1 MCWNETVSWLTFILG
16 STINVSCSF
25 KSTSQLSKLWYIFF
39 QLIIMVQ
46 LGEALIWRGDKH
58 IGTYIAFLAVWLQ
71 PLFLG
76 FMVYILLP
84 DYKNIVL
91 SLLTVYTISSIPTLT
106 SLSNN
111 TYNVIPCGDCIDE
124 KQHIDF
130 SIWGTNYTMGTLYMV
145 CCLLFIAFLFPLS
158 PYVCAFLLL
167 TLIISQIYYQ
177 KVFASLWCWFAVFT
191 PLVCFFSTFEK
202 SGVTAST

>member
-16 STINVSCSF
+16 STINAACSL
-25 KSTSQLSKLWYIFF
+25 TARTQLTKLWYLFF

-46 LGEALIWRGDKH
+46 LGEALIWRGEKH

-76 FMVYILLP
+76 FMVYILFP
-84 DYKNIVL
+84 NYTPIVL
-91 SLLTVYTISSIPTLT
+91 PLLLIYIISSIPTLR
-106 SLSNN
+106 SLSNK
-111 TYNVIPCGDCIDE
+111 TYDAIPCGECADE
-124 KQHIDF
+124 KPHIDF
-130 SIWGTNYTMGTLYMV
+130 NMWGTNSTMGVLYMV
-145 CCLLFIAFLFPLS
+145 CCLLFVAFLFPSS
-158 PYVCAFLLL
+158 PYVCAFLVL

-191 PLVCFFSTFEK
+191 PLVCFLTLR
-202 SGVTAST
+202 